1 MATDVRDKADAAEQA
16 MRRNAEER
24 DRRREVEA
32 IFQVM
37 DTDCDGYLS
46 IPEAQR
52 LGQMLGIAVPDR
64 HTVNVRGISLHQFL
78 GWVFGVQAT
87 DERQAAVEVL
97 QYFTFMRDKKGFI
110 TRQRFRAWLNQHTV
124 SLSLS
129 ITLTHSLSHTL
140 THSHSHTLTHSV
152 SLSHEINEI
161 PSPDSMRPCR
171 ELRVG
176 GATEVTTSL
185 HMRGRTSRRHRRSRP
200 TRRPTRRSTPP
211 GARRTGPRASS
222 RRGLGH
228 GSAPPGPFLAPAVGS
243 YPHF

>member
-110 TRQRFRAWLNQHTV
+110 TRQRFRAWLNQHKV
-124 SLSLS
+124 LSTEGELDELWEMMNGSDDARGISYDDLS
-129 ITLTHSLSHTL
+129 DFYLHHS
-140 THSHSHTLTHSV
+140 
-152 SLSHEINEI
+152 NQ
-161 PSPDSMRPCR
+161 
-171 ELRVG
+171 
-176 GATEVTTSL
+176 
-185 HMRGRTSRRHRRSRP
+185 GRQ
-200 TRRPTRRSTPP
+200 
-211 GARRTGPRASS
+211 
-222 RRGLGH
+222 
-228 GSAPPGPFLAPAVGS
+228 
-243 YPHF
+243 